1 LLETKTRCRY
11 DEDIIMECN
20 GVLAEIK
27 VDLVKDIIGG
37 ELDVV
42 IAERD
47 RINDLLLKE
56 ALDRREKTIIKSL
69 SDLIVI
75 K

>member
-1 LLETKTRCRY
+1 
-11 DEDIIMECN
+11 MECN

-47 RINDLLLKE
+47 RINDMQLKE

>member
-1 LLETKTRCRY
+1 M
-11 DEDIIMECN
+11 MESN

-42 IAERD
+42 ISERE
-47 RINDLLLKE
+47 RISDMELK
-56 ALDRREKTIIKSL
+56 
-69 SDLIVI
+69 
-75 K
+75 

>member
-1 LLETKTRCRY
+1 
-11 DEDIIMECN
+11 M
-20 GVLAEIK
+20 AEIK

-47 RINDLLLKE
+47 RINDMQLKE

>member
-1 LLETKTRCRY
+1 MLETKTRCRY

>member
-1 LLETKTRCRY
+1 
-11 DEDIIMECN
+11 M
-20 GVLAEIK
+20 
-27 VDLVKDIIGG
+27 DLVKDIIGG

-56 ALDRREKTIIKSL
+56 ALDRREKTIIKGL